1 VPHKDPE
8 AAKAYAKAWREA
20 NKERKAAHAKA
31 YREANKGRVAARY
44 KTWREANKEREVAT
58 HKTWREANKERDAA
72 TKKAWNEANKECKA
86 ATHKTWYDANK
97 ERKAVLWREWRE
109 ANPDKIRAKAAHY
122 RARKLHA
129 TPPWQSREELDA
141 IHKGCP
147 EGHHTDHVHPLKG
160 KHSCGLNVPWNL
172 QYLPDEENLS
182 KGNKSPPPGYFDWW
196 SEQTCVHAAPIGRVW
211 TPTDYDNI

>member
-1 VPHKDPE
+1 VPYKDPE
-8 AAKAYAKAWREA
+8 AAKAYD
-20 NKERKAAHAKA
+20 KA

-44 KTWREANKEREVAT
+44 KTWREANKERE
-58 HKTWREANKERDAA
+58 
-72 TKKAWNEANKECKA
+72 A

-109 ANPDKIRAKAAHY
+109 ANPDKIRARDARK

-141 IHKGCP
+141 IWMGCP
-147 EGHHTDHVHPLKG
+147 EGYHVDHIHPLKG
-160 KHSCGLNVPWNL
+160 KLSSGLNVPWNL
-172 QYLPDEENLS
+172 SYLPAEENTS
-182 KGNKSPPPGYFDWW
+182 KGNTAPQPGYFDWF
-196 SEQTCVHAAPIGRVW
+196 SEPWTVHAPPVGRVW